1 MHVLHVL
8 HALWHLSTLDHSQ
21 DIPFSHTLHLCHYPT
36 QQWRPQIYNQT
47 NRRIKHILKGILW
60 WQQRQ
65 DCSTTSTPSPIHVC
79 QRATYLTTVL
89 SPQPA
94 LLRWSGNTTYTI
106 NALQNHRLVDIL
118 NFKWTTNEDIKWGS
132 KSQNNSMNHGWNYWF
147 LYKTKQ
153 DNIEHTCQ
161 AIQ

>member
-1 MHVLHVL
+1 MSSCPYSKVCT
-8 HALWHLSTLDHSQ
+8 LSTSKQKNGRSKVSGTIIVLI
-21 DIPFSHTLHLCHYPT
+21 IPNIL
-36 QQWRPQIYNQT
+36 NT
-47 NRRIKHILKGILW
+47 NLRAILKACAKATDCLSVTIRS
-60 WQQRQ
+60 WQLY
-65 DCSTTSTPSPIHVC
+65 STTYRPS